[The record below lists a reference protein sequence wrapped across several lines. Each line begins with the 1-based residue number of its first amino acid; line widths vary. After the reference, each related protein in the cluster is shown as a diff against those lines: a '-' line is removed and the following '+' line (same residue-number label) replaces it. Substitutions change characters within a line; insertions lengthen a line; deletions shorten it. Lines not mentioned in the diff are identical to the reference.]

1 VSDITLNGYVQKRRG
16 VLQHL
21 VDGRM
26 TPNEYFV
33 FDILLILADHN
44 TGCGKINAS
53 AIVFWSGGQLG
64 VDGADRALR
73 SLDKKNYIVRE
84 TSAGRMGLYPYRI
97 QNYEIFWRDAKGA
110 EHVRRTRFDRKT
122 NKTET
127 FDELLECF
135 GAQPAEAT
143 AGGNAE
149 GTEEGTAEQG
159 AEEIAEVTTIDKEQ
173 GTKDKNVGGED
184 MRGATT
190 DRGPEPSKR
199 DHANDLMHHFYDLL
213 GTPASHKGKDRAWVD
228 LILKLPGTPA
238 RIREVMDWALENE
251 TWARAIT
258 AVKKFDPM
266 EYFSQKFITI
276 EAGMEG
282 DKVFAEKREKR
293 LRKLA
298 AQTKHAGQA
307 ASTNADKPLYRQVPG
322 DQIVNKSKV
331 EKF

>member
-33 FDILLILADHN
+33 FDILLILADHK
-44 TGCGKINAS
+44 TGSGMINAS
-53 AIVFWSGGQLG
+53 AIVFWSGGQLR

-127 FDELLECF
+127 IDELLEAF

-143 AGGNAE
+143 AEGAAE
-149 GTEEGTAEQG
+149 EIAEDG
-159 AEEIAEVTTIDKEQ
+159 AEETAEVTTIDNGQ
-173 GTKDKNVGGED
+173 GTKDKNVGGEE
-184 MRGATT
+184 MRDGTT
-190 DRGPEPSKR
+190 DKGSEPSKR
-199 DHANDLMHHFYDLL
+199 DHANDLMHRFYKLL
-213 GTPASHKGKDRAWVD
+213 GTPACHKGKGRAWAD
-228 LILKLPGTPA
+228 LILMLPGTPA
-238 RIREVMDWALENE
+238 RIRDVMDWALENE

-258 AVKKFDPM
+258 AVKRVDPM
-266 EYFSQKFITI
+266 EYFSEKFTTI

-298 AQTKHAGQA
+298 AQTKQAVQA
-307 ASTNADKPLYRQVPG
+307 ASVNADKPRYRQVPG
-322 DQIVNKSKV
+322 DQIVDKSKV

>member
-1 VSDITLNGYVQKRRG
+1 MGDITLNGYVQKRRG

-26 TPNEYFV
+26 TPNEYLV

-44 TGCGKINAS
+44 TGCGMINAS
-53 AIVFWSGGQLG
+53 AIVFWSGGQLS

-73 SLDKKNYIVRE
+73 GLDKKNYIVRE
-84 TSAGRMGLYPYRI
+84 ISAGRMGLYPYRI
-97 QNYEIFWRDAKGA
+97 QNYELFWRDAKGA
-110 EHVRRTRFDRKT
+110 EHVRRTRFDKKT
-122 NKTET
+122 NKIET
-127 FDELLECF
+127 IEELLEAF

-143 AGGNAE
+143 AEDGAE
-149 GTEEGTAEQG
+149 ETAEGTAEG
-159 AEEIAEVTTIDKEQ
+159 SAEETADVTTIDKEQ
-173 GTKDKNVGGED
+173 GTKDKNVVGED

-190 DRGPEPSKR
+190 DKGSEPSKR
-199 DHANDLMHHFYDLL
+199 DQANDLMQHFYTLL
-213 GTPASHKGKDRAWVD
+213 ATPASHEGKAREWAD

-238 RIREVMDWALENE
+238 RIREVMDWAFENE
-251 TWARAIT
+251 TWARAMT
-258 AVKKFDPM
+258 AVKKVDPM

-282 DKVFAEKREKR
+282 EKVFAQKREKR

-298 AQTKHAGQA
+298 AQAKQAVQA
-307 ASTNADKPLYRQVPG
+307 ASANADKPLYRQVPG
-322 DQIVNKSKV
+322 DEIVDKSKV

>member
-1 VSDITLNGYVQKRRG
+1 MSDITLNGYVQKRRG

-44 TGCGKINAS
+44 TGCGMINAS

-64 VDGADRALR
+64 VDGADRTLR

-110 EHVRRTRFDRKT
+110 EHVQRTRFDKKT

-127 FDELLECF
+127 IDELLEAF

-143 AGGNAE
+143 AEEGAE
-149 GTEEGTAEQG
+149 ATAEGTAEES
-159 AEEIAEVTTIDKEQ
+159 AEETAEVTTIDKEQ
-173 GTKDKNVGGED
+173 GTNDKNVGGEELRD
-184 MRGATT
+184 ATT
-190 DRGPEPSKR
+190 DKGSEPSKR
-199 DHANDLMHHFYDLL
+199 DQANDLMQHFYTAL
-213 GTPASHKGKDRAWVD
+213 GTRTSHKGKGRERAD
-228 LILKLPGTPA
+228 LILKLPGTLA
-238 RIREVMDWALENE
+238 RIRDVMDWAFENE
-251 TWARAIT
+251 TWARAMT
-258 AVKKFDPM
+258 AVKRVDPM
-266 EYFSQKFITI
+266 EYFSEKFTAI

-282 DKVFAEKREKR
+282 EKVFAEKREKR

-298 AQTKHAGQA
+298 AQTKQAVQA
-307 ASTNADKPLYRQVPG
+307 ASANADKPRYRQVPG
-322 DQIVNKSKV
+322 DQIVDKSKV